1 MQYNHRQIH
10 RKTRPLTVS
19 GSWSWTGAGVAILLL
34 VFPNWI
40 TLVSYVLKCTFSFYH
55 PHMRVGYV
63 FSHGCVSVCLCVCL
77 SVYLSVCLC
86 DSVCPSVCI
95 SVQALTSEALHL
107 ETSLLVYR
115 YIFTISRSSL
125 SIKVIRSKSRSYEK
139 TYNFTYF
146 NMLILCMLL
155 QIINKGKVTP
165 QGHIKVKVKISISV
179 PILCSPYCQ
188 ASRWFAFDW
197 NAFLFLS

>member
-1 MQYNHRQIH
+1 M
-10 RKTRPLTVS
+10 
-19 GSWSWTGAGVAILLL
+19 
-34 VFPNWI
+34 
-40 TLVSYVLKCTFSFYH
+40 FSV
-55 PHMRVGYV
+55 MAV
-63 FSHGCVSVCLCVCL
+63 CVSVCV
-77 SVYLSVCLC
+77 SVYLSVCLYVC
-86 DSVCPSVCI
+86 LCVWLSVCPSVCL
-95 SVQALTSEALHL
+95 SVQALTSEPLHI

-125 SIKVIRSKSRSYEK
+125 SIKVIRSRLRSYEK

-179 PILCSPYCQ
+179 PILCSPYC
-188 ASRWFAFDW
+188 
-197 NAFLFLS
+197 